1 MRITQ
6 SIAHEYKMARA
17 QAIAAAEARR
27 EAAYAALPRL
37 RAIDAQK
44 RSIAFAL
51 GPKLRNAEDP
61 QALRAEAEQA
71 IAALDAEAARLLAD
85 NGIAPETLAPQ
96 FRCPQCEDTGFIGPE
111 RRMCACL
118 RKRLL
123 REEYAS
129 SGFAPEACFERFDA
143 DIYPDEAQR
152 RRSLRAKEICE
163 AYAQALCFNGAKGLL
178 LMGDVGL
185 GKTFLLDCI
194 GQRALAQGYSVQKY
208 TAYNLLD
215 RMLRGMREREGGLSA
230 AGLATPELLLIDDLG
245 TEPFIPNVTYEVL
258 FSAVNERQN
267 AGKATVIA
275 TNLGKAQ
282 LLEDYGERLF
292 SRITSP
298 RLFSVIELKGKSLR

>member
-1 MRITQ
+1 
-6 SIAHEYKMARA
+6 
-17 QAIAAAEARR
+17 
-27 EAAYAALPRL
+27 
-37 RAIDAQK
+37 
-44 RSIAFAL
+44 
-51 GPKLRNAEDP
+51 
-61 QALRAEAEQA
+61 
-71 IAALDAEAARLLAD
+71 
-85 NGIAPETLAPQ
+85 
-96 FRCPQCEDTGFIGPE
+96 
-111 RRMCACL
+111 MCACL